1 MVAHPVSRLN
11 KIHLTTSLHA
21 HIEMNVQ
28 FLIFNFAEEV
38 QGRAE
43 GWFMAVLLHLPTHS
57 AQGVT
62 STFSTPVNL
71 VHQLFQHRVD
81 AKIL

>member
-71 VHQLFQHRVD
+71 GHQHFQHTVG